1 MISYNQALEVHSEM
15 VKRFGGAD
23 GVRDNRL
30 LESALARPFMTF
42 DGVDLY
48 PTSIEKASAIIES
61 IVVNH
66 PFLDGNKR
74 TGYTLGRLLL
84 LEDNIDIIADK
95 ELKYGF
101 VVNVASGQYSY
112 EDIVTWLKA
121 NTAPLS

>member
-23 GVRDNRL
+23 GVRDKRL

-48 PTSIEKASAIIES
+48 PNAIEKASAIIES

-95 ELKYGF
+95 ELKYDF

-112 EDIVTWLKA
+112 EDIVAWLKA

>member
-84 LEDNIDIIADK
+84 LEDNIDIIAEK
-95 ELKYGF
+95 ELKYDF
-101 VVNVASGQYSY
+101 VINVASGQYSY
-112 EDIVTWLKA
+112 EDIVAWLKA

>member
-95 ELKYGF
+95 ELKYDF